1 MPAKKYLLGAVAALP
16 IVLQTAFA
24 QGISDS
30 AARRDAQAPAGAEVP
45 VAADAVMGPIAP
57 ETMPSPAGV
66 LTAPRPYWSDTA
78 DIGEVDFPEIYRRSM
93 SDVPSSRDIDGWLE
107 HARTLLAGGLF
118 RESAGALERIV
129 SLSEGEGLSGTQQ
142 ARLIDLA
149 GALSVMGVEPDLGR
163 APPAIPAGSG
173 GYFDHLGELRT
184 KADVSGAEVL
194 AVGSGLARQSAPVI
208 RQSIPL
214 LIEAARRSD
223 DVEAARALHAISMKE
238 AGVEGTALGHYL
250 DAEILHMEGHSADA
264 FIEYGKAAALRG
276 EYAIRARL
284 RIAELVLDEPGQK
297 QSALQNLQLLIAT
310 GLDEWRGDRLALLLL
325 TRHAEVSER
334 LGDAPAALKAMARIL
349 IEYPEVPQAELARGR
364 SVRILAGRIDDLD
377 GDATELAQTVRL
389 LRELEPSMSGLSGWH
404 RTRNMLASKM
414 AEAGLTHMA
423 RSEYEAILALG
434 DGENP
439 ENSRSEHAATLEG
452 LIGLF
457 GPADRP
463 ALAGLLDEFG
473 PEIRDRPSLLSAA
486 LRAGGPAELEMIVRG
501 GGETPYFTGDDYL
514 QIGRINFEAGNLRAA
529 LAAWDRHLSTGK
541 TLSMEMK
548 SRYYHANSV
557 VHEGL
562 GSDTQD
568 MPGAEKDYLDALMD
582 ASLREPPDLTLLDG
596 EVSERMIETAAALAR
611 RVRAEAAST
620 TDANNKTDE
629 D

>member
-1 MPAKKYLLGAVAALP
+1 
-16 IVLQTAFA
+16 
-24 QGISDS
+24 
-30 AARRDAQAPAGAEVP
+30 
-45 VAADAVMGPIAP
+45 
-57 ETMPSPAGV
+57 
-66 LTAPRPYWSDTA
+66 
-78 DIGEVDFPEIYRRSM
+78 
-93 SDVPSSRDIDGWLE
+93 
-107 HARTLLAGGLF
+107 
-118 RESAGALERIV
+118 
-129 SLSEGEGLSGTQQ
+129 
-142 ARLIDLA
+142 
-149 GALSVMGVEPDLGR
+149 
-163 APPAIPAGSG
+163 
-173 GYFDHLGELRT
+173 
-184 KADVSGAEVL
+184 
-194 AVGSGLARQSAPVI
+194 
-208 RQSIPL
+208 
-214 LIEAARRSD
+214 
-223 DVEAARALHAISMKE
+223 
-238 AGVEGTALGHYL
+238 
-250 DAEILHMEGHSADA
+250 
-264 FIEYGKAAALRG
+264 
-276 EYAIRARL
+276 
-284 RIAELVLDEPGQK
+284 
-297 QSALQNLQLLIAT
+297 
-310 GLDEWRGDRLALLLL
+310 
-325 TRHAEVSER
+325 
-334 LGDAPAALKAMARIL
+334 
-349 IEYPEVPQAELARGR
+349 
-364 SVRILAGRIDDLD
+364 
-377 GDATELAQTVRL
+377 
-389 LRELEPSMSGLSGWH
+389 
-404 RTRNMLASKM
+404 MLASKM

-457 GPADRP
+457 GPSDRP